1 MERLWRGL
9 KPSMNQ
15 EKNDK
20 PILLLPA
27 PKNTVNTESGE
38 GASDDRKYGENTVR
52 DPTTGRFVTGNPGKP
67 VGAQHFSTMFK
78 RVIRQHGGVAKDGQ
92 KVTYDEIIVKK
103 VVTMASEGNLK
114 AAEIVLERVDGKV
127 KQPVEGEMKL
137 NGKVLFTQ
145 EEAINHETIFKRHD
159 KSRANNNTSQSD
171 SRGTPNPSG
180 STKGSAYEPR

>member
-1 MERLWRGL
+1 MEGSKDGK
-9 KPSMNQ
+9 KPNMNQ

-20 PILLLPA
+20 PILLLPP
-27 PKNTVNTESGE
+27 PKNTVNTDNGEEST
-38 GASDDRKYGENTVR
+38 DDRKYGENTVR
-52 DPTTGRFVTGNPGKP
+52 DPVTGRFVTGNPGKP

-159 KSRANNNTSQSD
+159 KSRTNNDTSESD
-171 SRGTPNPSG
+171 GRGAQDSAG
-180 STKGSAYEPR
+180 GTKGSAYEPR